1 MNLILHIKLTLE
13 PRRPLKETIIG
24 RFLARNPMARR
35 IVIVG
40 CGVSGTTAAFYAR
53 KTDRTSEITIVGD
66 EALPEYSRCG
76 LPYAFSGMV
85 PTMRSLI
92 GYDEDFYE
100 HTNRIDLKLGA
111 TATKIHPDRHVVE
124 VKSRDHV
131 PNELE
136 YDSLILTT
144 GASATTLG
152 VLGSTLNGVFTI
164 RTMDD
169 VEGLANYLG
178 ESKTKK
184 VAIIGAGLIGSEMAE
199 ALLVRRVGV
208 LQAEIVPEILPV
220 ILDPD
225 MASVVREKGQEHGVE
240 YRLQSTLEEILGEK
254 GKVRGVR
261 ISGHTYDADAV
272 IIAVRVQPN
281 TDLAQSA
288 GILLGESGGIKTDET
303 MLTSARNIYA
313 AGDCIETFDLI
324 TRRHVF
330 FQLATTAVRQS
341 MVAGINAAGG
351 EARYPGSTGVTTVKL
366 FGLEVATLG
375 PTTGTAEKI
384 GINPVSVRITGSTRL
399 SYYPGGKD
407 LTVKLLANPVNGKLL
422 GAQLIGEEGATL
434 RANFASMAAHLGLT
448 VQQFAEIE
456 TCYSPPLAPVWDPVT
471 IAAQALLRKLR
482 PTLAKAQP
490 TVSNS

>member
-1 MNLILHIKLTLE
+1 
-13 PRRPLKETIIG
+13 
-24 RFLARNPMARR
+24 MARQ

-40 CGVSGTTAAFYAR
+40 CGVSGTTAAFYSR
-53 KTDRTSEITIVGD
+53 KTDRTSQITIVGD
-66 EALPEYSRCG
+66 EVLPEYSRCG
-76 LPYAFSGMV
+76 LPYAFSGIV
-85 PTMRSLI
+85 PTVRSLI

-100 HTNRIDLKLGA
+100 HTNRIDLKLGV
-111 TATKIHPDRHVVE
+111 TATRIRPDRRVLE
-124 VKSRDHV
+124 LKSQDQ
-131 PNELE
+131 PASELQ

-144 GASATTLG
+144 GASPTTLA
-152 VLGSTLNGVFTI
+152 VPGSTLKGVFTI
-164 RTMDD
+164 RTMND

-178 ESKTKK
+178 EAKVKK

-199 ALLVRRVGV
+199 ALLVRGVAV

-225 MASVVREKGQEHGVE
+225 MASVVREKGEEHGVE
-240 YRLQSTLEEILGEK
+240 YHLQSTLEEILGDN
-254 GKVRGVR
+254 GRVSGVR
-261 ISGHTYDADAV
+261 ISNHTYKVDAV
-272 IIAVRVQPN
+272 IVAVRVRPN
-281 TDLAQSA
+281 TELAREA
-288 GILLGESGGIKTDET
+288 GILLGGSGGIKTDER
-303 MLTSARNIYA
+303 MLTSAEGVYA
-313 AGDCIETFDLI
+313 AGDCIETFALI

-375 PTTGTAEKI
+375 PTSVMAEKI
-384 GINPVSVRITGSTRL
+384 GITPVSIRVTGSTRL

-407 LTVKLLANPVNGKLL
+407 LTVKLLANPSNGKLL
-422 GAQLIGEEGATL
+422 GAQLVGEEGATL

-448 VQQFAEIE
+448 VQEFAEIE

-482 PTLAKAQP
+482 PPIAKANA

>member
-1 MNLILHIKLTLE
+1 
-13 PRRPLKETIIG
+13 
-24 RFLARNPMARR
+24 MARR

-40 CGVSGTTAAFYAR
+40 CGVSGTTAAFYSR

-66 EALPEYSRCG
+66 EVLPEYSRCG
-76 LPYAFSGMV
+76 LPYAFSGIV

-100 HTNRIDLKLGA
+100 HTNRIDLKLGV
-111 TATKIHPDRHVVE
+111 TATRIHPDRRVLE
-124 VKSRDHV
+124 LKSQDQ
-131 PNELE
+131 PASELH

-144 GASATTLG
+144 GASPTTLS
-152 VLGSTLNGVFTI
+152 VPGSTLNGVFTI
-164 RTMDD
+164 RTMND

-178 ESKTKK
+178 ESKSRK

-199 ALLVRRVGV
+199 ALLVRGVAV

-225 MASVVREKGQEHGVE
+225 MASVVREKGEEHGVE
-240 YRLQSTLEEILGEK
+240 YHLQSTLEEILGDN
-254 GKVRGVR
+254 GRVSGVR
-261 ISGHTYDADAV
+261 ISTHTYKVDAV
-272 IIAVRVQPN
+272 IVAVRVKPN
-281 TDLAQSA
+281 TELAKDA
-288 GILLGESGGIKTDET
+288 GIVLGESGGIKTDER
-303 MLTSARNIYA
+303 MLTSKINIYA

-324 TRRHVF
+324 SRRHVF

-341 MVAGINAAGG
+341 MVAGINASGG
-351 EARYPGSTGVTTVKL
+351 EARYPGSTGATTVKL

-375 PTTGTAEKI
+375 PTTAMAEKI

-407 LTVKLLANPVNGKLL
+407 LTVKLLANPENGKLL
-422 GAQLIGEEGATL
+422 GAQLVGEEATL
-434 RANFASMAAHLGLT
+434 RGNFASMAAHLGLT
-448 VQQFAEIE
+448 VQEFAEIE

-471 IAAQALLRKLR
+471 IAAQALLRKLK
-482 PTLAKAQP
+482 PPLPKAP
-490 TVSNS
+490 ATVLNS

>member
-1 MNLILHIKLTLE
+1 
-13 PRRPLKETIIG
+13 
-24 RFLARNPMARR
+24 MARR

-40 CGVSGTTAAFYAR
+40 CGVSGTTAAFYSR

-66 EALPEYSRCG
+66 EVLPEYSRCG
-76 LPYAFSGMV
+76 LPYAFSGIV

-100 HTNRIDLKLGA
+100 HTNRIDLKLGV
-111 TATKIHPDRHVVE
+111 TATRIRPDCRVLE
-124 VKSRDHV
+124 LKSQDR
-131 PNELE
+131 PASELQ

-144 GASATTLG
+144 GASPTTLA
-152 VLGSTLNGVFTI
+152 VPGSTLNGVFTI
-164 RTMDD
+164 RTMND

-178 ESKTKK
+178 ESQSRK

-199 ALLVRRVGV
+199 ALLVRGVGV

-225 MASVVREKGQEHGVE
+225 MASVVREKGQERGVE
-240 YRLQSTLEEILGEK
+240 YHLQSSLEEIHGEK
-254 GKVRGVR
+254 GKVTGVR
-261 ISGHTYDADAV
+261 ISGHTYNADAV
-272 IIAVRVQPN
+272 IIAVRVKPN
-281 TDLAQSA
+281 TELAKDASL
-288 GILLGESGGIKTDET
+288 LLGESGGIKTNEK
-303 MLTSARNIYA
+303 MLTSASNVYA

-330 FQLATTAVRQS
+330 FQLATTAVRQA

-375 PTTGTAEKI
+375 PTTAMAEKI

-407 LTVKLLANPVNGKLL
+407 LTVKLLANPENGKLL
-422 GAQLIGEEGATL
+422 GAQLVGEEATL
-434 RANFASMAAHLGLT
+434 RGNFASMAAHLGLT
-448 VQQFAEIE
+448 VQEFAEIE

-471 IAAQALLRKLR
+471 IAAQALLRKLK
-482 PTLAKAQP
+482 PPLPKAP
-490 TVSNS
+490 ATVSNS

>member
-1 MNLILHIKLTLE
+1 MV
-13 PRRPLKETIIG
+13 
-24 RFLARNPMARR
+24 RR

-76 LPYAFSGMV
+76 LPYAFSGLV

-100 HTNRIDLKLGA
+100 HTNRIDLKLSV
-111 TATKIHPDRHVVE
+111 TATKIRPDRRVVE
-124 VKSRDHV
+124 LKSRDQAT
-131 PNELE
+131 NELH

-144 GASATTLG
+144 GASATTLS
-152 VLGSTLNGVFTI
+152 VPGSTLGGVFTV
-164 RTMDD
+164 RTMSD
-169 VEGLANYLG
+169 VEGLANYLVG
-178 ESKTKK
+178 SKAKK

-199 ALLVRRVGV
+199 ALLVRGVGV

-225 MASVVREKGQEHGVE
+225 MASVVREKGEEHGVE
-240 YRLQSTLEEILGEK
+240 YHLQSSLEEILGEK
-254 GKVRGVR
+254 GKVVGVR
-261 ISGHTYDADAV
+261 ISGHTHKADAV
-272 IIAVRVQPN
+272 IIAVRVKPN
-281 TDLAQSA
+281 TELAKA
-288 GILLGESGGIKTDET
+288 TGILLGETGGIKTDQR
-303 MLTSARNIYA
+303 MLTSASNIYA

-375 PTTGTAEKI
+375 PTSAMAEKI
-384 GINPVSVRITGSTRL
+384 GLNPVSVRITGSTRL

-407 LTVKLLANPVNGKLL
+407 LTVKLLANRESGKLL
-422 GAQLIGEEGATL
+422 GVQLIGEEGATL

-448 VQQFAEIE
+448 IHEFAEIE

-471 IAAQALLRKLR
+471 IAAQALLRKIR
-482 PTLAKAQP
+482 PPLPKAGA
-490 TVSNS
+490 TITNS

>member
-1 MNLILHIKLTLE
+1 
-13 PRRPLKETIIG
+13 
-24 RFLARNPMARR
+24 MARR

-53 KTDRTSEITIVGD
+53 KTDRTSEITIIGD
-66 EALPEYSRCG
+66 EALTEYSRCG
-76 LPYAFSGMV
+76 LPYAFSGVV

-100 HTNRIDLKLGA
+100 HTNRIDLKLGV
-111 TATKIHPDRHVVE
+111 TATKIRPDRRVVE
-124 VKSRDHV
+124 TKSQDHV
-131 PNELE
+131 TNELQ
-136 YDSLILTT
+136 YDNLILTT
-144 GASATTLG
+144 GASPTTLSVPG
-152 VLGSTLNGVFTI
+152 VTFNGVFTI
-164 RTMDD
+164 RTMND
-169 VEGLANYLG
+169 VERLANYLV
-178 ESKTKK
+178 ESKAKR

-199 ALLVRRVGV
+199 ALLVRGVGV

-225 MASVVREKGQEHGVE
+225 MASVVREKGQERGVE
-240 YRLQSTLEEILGEK
+240 YHLQSSLEEIHGEK
-254 GKVRGVR
+254 GKVIGVR
-261 ISGHTYDADAV
+261 ISGHTYNADAV
-272 IIAVRVQPN
+272 IIAVRVKPN
-281 TDLAQSA
+281 TELAKDASL
-288 GILLGESGGIKTDET
+288 LLGESGGIRTNEK
-303 MLTSARNIYA
+303 MLTSASNVYA

-330 FQLATTAVRQS
+330 FQLATTAVRQA

-351 EARYPGSTGVTTVKL
+351 EARYLGSTGVATVKL

-375 PTTGTAEKI
+375 PTTAMAEKI

-407 LTVKLLANPVNGKLL
+407 LTVKLLANPENGKLL
-422 GAQLIGEEGATL
+422 GAQLVGEEATL
-434 RANFASMAAHLGLT
+434 RGNFASMAAHLGLT
-448 VQQFAEIE
+448 VQEFAEIE

-471 IAAQALLRKLR
+471 IAAQALLRKLK
-482 PTLAKAQP
+482 PPLPKPSA

>member
-1 MNLILHIKLTLE
+1 MT
-13 PRRPLKETIIG
+13 
-24 RFLARNPMARR
+24 RR

-40 CGVSGTTAAFYAR
+40 CGVSGTTAAFYSR

-66 EALPEYSRCG
+66 EVLPEYSRCG
-76 LPYAFSGMV
+76 LPYAFSGIV
-85 PTMRSLI
+85 PTLRSLI

-100 HTNRIDLKLGA
+100 HTNRIDLKLGV
-111 TATKIHPDRHVVE
+111 TASKIRPDVKIVELKSQDHPKTEMR
-124 VKSRDHV
+124 
-131 PNELE
+131 

-144 GASATTLG
+144 GASPTSLA
-152 VLGSTLNGVFTI
+152 VPGSGLNGVFTI
-164 RTMDD
+164 RTMND
-169 VEGLANYLG
+169 VEGLASHLG
-178 ESKTKK
+178 ESKAKK

-199 ALLVRRVGV
+199 ALLVRGVGV

-225 MASVVREKGQEHGVE
+225 MASIVREKGEEHGVE

-254 GKVRGVR
+254 GRVVGVR

-272 IIAVRVQPN
+272 IVAVRVKPN
-281 TDLAQSA
+281 TELAKDA
-288 GILLGESGGIKTDET
+288 GILLGESGGIRTDAR
-303 MLTSARNIYA
+303 MSTSASNVFA

-351 EARYPGSTGVTTVKL
+351 EASYPGSTGVTTVKL

-375 PTTGTAEKI
+375 PTTATAEKI
-384 GINPVSVRITGSTRL
+384 GLDPVSVRITGSTRL

-407 LTVKLLANPVNGKLL
+407 LTVKLLANRENGKLL

-434 RANFASMAAHLGLT
+434 RGNLPSMAAHLGLT
-448 VQQFAEIE
+448 VEEFAEIE

-482 PTLAKAQP
+482 PAVEKARA
-490 TVSNS
+490 TISNS